1 MTTPRR
7 WPPRTSQSTLDQ
19 LKTFGEQEGITPLEP
34 AEAEDANA
42 YAVTKDYAEKNNL
55 KTLSDLGK
63 LGKPIALAANSD
75 CSERPDC
82 GKGLTSVYGIKL
94 SKIEPL
100 GFGSPD
106 TKNALTKGEVQ
117 LGQVGTTD
125 GSLEQAGIVVLEDD
139 KNWQNAENLVPVVNS
154 AWLKKNPKAAVGPE
168 QALRRAHHRGPQDAE
183 RQGRRGAPRG
193 QPGRRGLPQGEGAP
207 LRHMAER
214 VYLHIGAAK
223 TGTSY
228 LQLLLWGNRD
238 ALREQQHLPAP
249 AQASPPLRRGGRPAR
264 WACGPTKD
272 LARTWDELAERVHKL
287 TGYGGGQ
294 RGAALRLAT
303 RQDRADHD
311 APWPRPRCTSSSPR
325 VTSGGRSRRS
335 GSRLRAGTR
344 HVDLRAL
351 RDQPAHQDPTSPF
364 WNIQDPVRR
373 PERWGSLPRE
383 GPLPPGD
390 RAATRRSEPG
400 CCGSGSPR

>member
-1 MTTPRR
+1 MKNLGARDIYLGPLEKGDVQVSADYLSSLTEALNRKINGDDAAPVATPDV
-7 WPPRTSQSTLDQ
+7 QSTVAQ

-154 AWLKKNPKAAVGPE
+154 AWLKKNPKAADGPQ
-168 QALRRAHHRGPQDAE
+168 QALRRAHHRGPEDAQ
-183 RQGRRGAPRG
+183 RQGRRRAARG
-193 QPGRRGLPQGEGAP
+193 QPGRRGLPQGEGP
-207 LRHMAER
+207 DLGPMAER
-214 VYLHIGAAK
+214 VFLHIGAAK

-228 LQLLLWGNRD
+228 LQQMIWGNRG
-238 ALREQQHLPAP
+238 AR
-249 AQASPPLRRGGRPAR
+249 ASKQIFLPLRRRRRTSTRWRDLRGGIWAR
-264 WACGPTKD
+264 RVI
-272 LARTWDELAERVHKL
+272 ARTWDELAAGSRPVP
-287 TGYGGGQ
+287 GRGGQ
-294 RGAALRLAT
+294 RGAAVRHPAGA
-303 RQDRADHD
+303 DRAG
-311 APWPRPRCTSSSPR
+311 AR
-325 VTSGGRSRRS
+325 VAGPVPVHVIHAARDIGRQVPAEWQQS
-335 GSRLRAGTR
+335 LRAR
-344 HVDLRAL
+344 
-351 RDQPAHQDPTSPF
+351 SPMAY
-364 WNIQDPVRR
+364 D
-373 PERWGSLPRE
+373 E
-383 GPLPPGD
+383 
-390 RAATRRSEPG
+390 
-400 CCGSGSPR
+400 